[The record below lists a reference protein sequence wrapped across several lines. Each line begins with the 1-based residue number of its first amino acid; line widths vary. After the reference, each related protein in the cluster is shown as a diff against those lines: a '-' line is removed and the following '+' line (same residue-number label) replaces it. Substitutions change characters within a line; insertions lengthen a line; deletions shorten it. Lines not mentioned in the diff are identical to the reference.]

1 MPLLNTSM
9 QGKVCLITGANSGI
23 GKATALGLAQMGAT
37 VVMVCRDRARGE
49 EAQREIKTESGND
62 AVDLLLADLSSQQS
76 IRQLADIFR
85 QRYTHLH
92 VLINNAG
99 AGFTQRRE
107 SVDGLEMTFAVNYL
121 APFLLTNS
129 LLDVLKNS
137 APARIINVDSDNH
150 RFVRLDMHDLQLQHR
165 YGFLRAYGRSKLAL
179 LLFTY
184 ELARQQYGT
193 GITVNAL
200 EPGPTATNFGQ
211 KDAGLLA
218 RTLLRFISSR
228 FGSPEEGAQT
238 SIYLASSPVVETI
251 TGKYFVKSVPRRSS
265 ARSYD
270 ESLQRQLWE
279 ESAKLV
285 QLPAKIHANYR
296 R

>member
-1 MPLLNTSM
+1 MASSNTSM

-49 EAQREIKTESGND
+49 EGQREIKAQSGND

-121 APFLLTNS
+121 APFLLTNL

-137 APARIINVDSDNH
+137 TPARIINVDSDNH
-150 RFVRLDMHDLQLQHR
+150 RFVRLDMHDLQLKHR

-184 ELARQQYGT
+184 ELARQLHGT

-200 EPGPTATNFGQ
+200 EPGPTATTFGQ
-211 KDAGLLA
+211 KDAGPLA
-218 RTLLRFISSR
+218 RTILRFISTR

-238 SIYLASSPVVETI
+238 SVYLASSPEVETI

-265 ARSYD
+265 TLSYD

-285 QLPAKIHANYR
+285 NLPARILAL
-296 R
+296 

>member
-1 MPLLNTSM
+1 MPVLNTSM

-23 GKATALGLAQMGAT
+23 GKATALGLAHMGAT

-49 EAQREIKTESGND
+49 EAQREIKTQSGND

-85 QRYTHLH
+85 QRYTNLH

-99 AGFTQRRE
+99 AGFTGRRE

-121 APFLLTNS
+121 APFLLTNV
-129 LLDVLKNS
+129 LLNVLKNS
-137 APARIINVDSDNH
+137 TPARIMNVDSDNH
-150 RFVRLDMHDLQLQHR
+150 RFVRLDMQDLQLQHR

-184 ELARQQYGT
+184 ELARQLHGT

-211 KDAGLLA
+211 KDAGPLA

-238 SIYLASSPVVETI
+238 SLYLASSPEVETI

-265 ARSYD
+265 TLSYD

-285 QLPAKIHANYR
+285 NLPARILAL
-296 R
+296 

>member
-1 MPLLNTSM
+1 MQSLNTSM
-9 QGKVCLITGANSGI
+9 QGKVCLVTGANSGI
-23 GKATALGLAQMGAT
+23 GKATALGLARMGAT

-49 EAQREIKTESGND
+49 EAQREIRMQSGND
-62 AVDLLLADLSSQQS
+62 AVDLLLADLSSQHS
-76 IRQLADIFR
+76 ILQLAETFR
-85 QRYTHLH
+85 QRYTHLQ

-107 SVDGLEMTFAVNYL
+107 SIDGIEMTFAVNHL
-121 APFLLTNS
+121 APFLLTNL

-150 RFVRLDMHDLQLQHR
+150 RFVRLDMRDLQLKHR

-184 ELARQQYGT
+184 ELARRLHGT

-211 KDAGLLA
+211 RGAGPLA
-218 RTLLRFISSR
+218 RTILRFISYR
-228 FGSPEEGAQT
+228 FGSPERGAKT
-238 SIYLASSPVVETI
+238 SIYLASSPEVETI
-251 TGKYFVKSVPRRSS
+251 TGKYFVKSAPRRSAAS
-265 ARSYD
+265 SYD
-270 ESLQRQLWE
+270 VSLQRQLWE
-279 ESAKLV
+279 ASANLV
-285 QLPAKIHANYR
+285 NLPAKILTF
-296 R
+296 

>member
-1 MPLLNTSM
+1 MALLQTSM
-9 QGKVCLITGANSGI
+9 QGKICLITGANSGI
-23 GKATALGLAQMGAT
+23 GKATALGLAHTGAT

-49 EAQREIKTESGND
+49 EAQREVQMKSGND

-76 IRQLADIFR
+76 IRQLAESFR
-85 QRYTHLH
+85 QRYQHLH

-99 AGFTQRRE
+99 AGFSQRRE
-107 SVDGLEMTFAVNYL
+107 SVDGLEMTFAVNHL
-121 APFLLTNS
+121 APFLLTN
-129 LLDVLKNS
+129 LLLEVLQNS

-150 RFVRLDMHDLQLQHR
+150 RFVRLDMRDLQLQHR

-184 ELARQQYGT
+184 DLARRLHGS
-193 GITVNAL
+193 GITVNAM

-211 KDAGLLA
+211 RDSGPVARMLLH
-218 RTLLRFISSR
+218 FISSR
-228 FGSPEEGAQT
+228 FGSPEKGAKT
-238 SIYLASSPVVETI
+238 SIYLASSPEVETI

-285 QLPAKIHANYR
+285 NLPAQIPASP
-296 R
+296 